1 VIRNKLMHLQVLDN
15 LFVNNTPKSM
25 GKYFFAMLFS
35 SIHFLCVAQEAEKPS
50 GEILSLD
57 QFYEHILQYHPVA
70 QQINLLSEV
79 AQQNIRLA
87 RGSFDPE
94 LKMRYQ
100 AKELNNTEYY
110 NMFGAAIDFTSII
123 PIHPQ
128 IGFEQNR
135 GQYLNPEKF
144 ISPVDNFR
152 QAYAGVRIPLA
163 QGFMTDERRTALRQ
177 AEYFADLLEA
187 EQVRLVNN
195 LLLGAAKD
203 YWNWSF
209 TQQVLL
215 LNERAVNISQE
226 IFDRVKMDFEMGE
239 ASVIDTVQSF
249 ITLQTRKVELQESIR
264 DQEINRIQ
272 VSNYLWSENQQPILL
287 KENVVPADPMPV
299 PAIAVEL
306 LNTLID
312 LAQNQHPEL
321 RVLDANLLQL
331 DAERRLNNE
340 YLKPRIMFNYN
351 FINQPV
357 DGNGGFNSLSLGRN
371 YSAGLDFSFPVL
383 LRKERSQVALTKLK
397 ISEVSFKRS
406 QLEREILNEIQQIYN
421 ALINDA
427 LIISQQEKMVAGQE
441 RLLQAEILNLESG
454 ESDLFRINFQQ
465 ERLILATAKLI
476 KLRTDYEKLLAE
488 LYWAAGIERLA
499 RLNGN

>member
-1 VIRNKLMHLQVLDN
+1 MSRLMCAVILI
-15 LFVNNTPKSM
+15 
-25 GKYFFAMLFS
+25 FS
-35 SIHFLCVAQEAEKPS
+35 SWLVYAQEAASENNAD
-50 GEILSLD
+50 EVLSLD
-57 QFYEHILQYHPVA
+57 QFYELILKHHPVA

-87 RGSFDPE
+87 RGSFDPQ
-94 LKMRYQ
+94 LKMRYN
-100 AKELNNTEYY
+100 AKELGNTEYY
-110 NMFGAAIDFTSII
+110 NMFGAGLDFTSII
-123 PIHPQ
+123 PVHPQ

-152 QAYAGVRIPLA
+152 QVYADVRIPLA

-177 AEYFADLLEA
+177 AEYFAGLLEA

-195 LLLGAAKD
+195 LLLNAAKD

-209 TQQVLL
+209 AHQLL
-215 LNERAVNISQE
+215 RLNERAVNISQE
-226 IFDRVKMDFEMGE
+226 IFDRVKMDFQLGE

-249 ITLQTRKVELQESIR
+249 ITLQTRIVELQESIR
-264 DQEINRIQ
+264 EQEIKRIQ
-272 VSNYLWSENQQPILL
+272 ISNYLWSEDLQPLL
-287 KENVVPADPMPV
+287 LDQNIVPAAPMRLPG
-299 PAIAVEL
+299 ISLED

-312 LAQNQHPEL
+312 LAQSQHPEL

-351 FINQPV
+351 FINQPI
-357 DGNGGFNSLSLGRN
+357 DGNGEFNSFSLGRN
-371 YSAGLDFSFPVL
+371 YSTGIDLSFPVF
-383 LRKERSQVALTKLK
+383 LRKERSQLALTKLK
-397 ISEVSFKRS
+397 ISEVNFKRS
-406 QLEREILNEIQQIYN
+406 QLEREILNEIKQIYN
-421 ALINDA
+421 ALVNDA
-427 LIISQQEKMVAGQE
+427 LIIGQQEKMVVGQE

-465 ERLILATAKLI
+465 ERLILVTAKLI

-488 LYWAAGIERLA
+488 LYWAAGVERLA
-499 RLNGN
+499 ALGDN